1 MPSTPVM
8 FPQSSMLSAIGRPRF
23 GATPTIVDQFFCD
36 FSRVF
41 TKNAEYCDADNLGVC
56 KPFTR
61 GRIFFPKSGELPLPG
76 PIVVFCHGQAP
87 LAGCNIPFY
96 RGFDRLLKCIASNG
110 MIAVS
115 IECSN
120 DDNQLAR
127 ANRILQQLA
136 RIKSVIA
143 SKGVALA
150 GSEPLALVG
159 HSNGGEAVALAG
171 EAIRSGAIK
180 NSFAAVQAVVQLSPS
195 YNPGQTYSL
204 HQYTK
209 NHLVIHAALDGNV
222 APLRGVSHYEDAFSI
237 AMIKKQG
244 TTNSIQSLIYL
255 LGGSHTG
262 FSDAEWNNACGASF
276 FNGDFLTLPE
286 RVNMLKYLGQSFVVG
301 AYVAGFLRMA
311 LKSDSALKPW
321 FTGDVIPTFQHPI
334 AEVQADWN
342 AKGGVHV
349 LHAEASGTIVLCAS
363 ASCAIASGLQ
373 VLTQINMSSF
383 SPCHHNRSGF
393 RVEWDRGKNSSPA
406 LVFNFPEINFPTLQ
420 NRFLEFDAAQPPGS
434 LASLEIR
441 VAASPPLNSVFV
453 PVSVPAQQPV
463 ILAQNQNMVL
473 TTHRIPMSAFPVT
486 ASSFGAVVISFAK
499 SVSKGSMLISFP
511 RISL

>member
-23 GATPTIVDQFFCD
+23 GATPTVVDQFFCD
-36 FSRVF
+36 FRRVF

-56 KPFTR
+56 KPVTR
-61 GRIFFPKSGELPLPG
+61 GRIFFPKSGDLPLPG
-76 PIVVFCHGQAP
+76 PIVVFCHGKPPAQ
-87 LAGCNIPFY
+87 GCEIPFY
-96 RGFDRLLKCIASNG
+96 RGFDRLLKCIASSG
-110 MIAVS
+110 MIAAS
-115 IECSN
+115 IECTN
-120 DDNQLAR
+120 GENQFAR
-127 ANRILQQLA
+127 ADRILTQLT

-171 EAIRSGAIK
+171 AAIRSGVIK
-180 NSFAAVQAVVQLSPS
+180 NSFAAVQAVVQLSPTYHS
-195 YNPGQTYSL
+195 GQAYSL

-209 NHLVIHAALDGNV
+209 NHLVIQAALDGNV
-222 APLRGVSHYEDAFSI
+222 VPSQGVRHYEDDFAI

-244 TTNSIQSLIYL
+244 IANSIQSLVYV

-262 FSDAEWNNACGASF
+262 FSDGEWNNACSAPAF
-276 FNGDFLTLPE
+276 QGDFINPTE
-286 RVNMLKYLGQSFVVG
+286 HVNMLKYLGQSFVVG

-311 LKSDSALKPW
+311 LKNDSALKPW

-334 AEVQADWN
+334 ADVQTDWN
-342 AKGGVHV
+342 TKGGIHV

-434 LASLEIR
+434 LVPLEIR
-441 VAASPPLNSVFV
+441 VGASPPLNSVFV
-453 PVSVPAQQPV
+453 PVKVPAQQFV
-463 ILAQNQNMVL
+463 KSAQNQNMVL

-486 ASSFGAVVISFAK
+486 SSSFGAVVISFAK